1 MAKINGL
8 TGQQMRHIARQ
19 YQNGRTVEQIAEH
32 WGISEATVKAVIAHR
47 ESLDKERGVIRGGEH
62 HGL

>member
-19 YQNGRTVEQIAEH
+19 YQNGRTIEQIAEH
-32 WGISEATVKAVIAHR
+32 WGVSADTVKDVLAHR
-47 ESLDKERGVIRGGEH
+47 ASLDNKRGVIRFPWQQ
-62 HGL
+62 